1 MLGVAKPRWHPQIPT
16 LSRSHRSQTEK
27 PSPNSYPRS
36 NGDSISN
43 PLHSEHLSVAK
54 PRWQPQIPT
63 PSRSHRSQTEK
74 PSPNSYA
81 QPPPPRSN
89 GDSISNP
96 LHSEHL
102 SVAKPRWQPQIPTLT
117 APQRRQMET
126 TPPNPYTQ
134 PPSPQPNRENTPKR
148 PRSQPSPQPYAGA
161 LPKWLRSPTPSASNR
176 RNHRQ
181 LSTLTNPPAQT
192 DGNDSPKSLHSATL
206 TAAKQRKHTQTATLT
221 ALTAAICG
229 SPPQMATLTHAQ
241 RIQPE
246 KPSPTVYAHQPP
258 AQTDGND
265 SPKSPHSAAL
275 SVANWRSRTQIATP
289 ATVRRG

>member
-1 MLGVAKPRWHPQIPT
+1 MLGVVKPRWH
-16 LSRSHRSQTEK
+16 
-27 PSPNSYPRS
+27 
-36 NGDSISN
+36 
-43 PLHSEHLSVAK
+43 
-54 PRWQPQIPT
+54 PQIPT

-134 PPSPQPNRENTPKR
+134 PPSPQPNGEATPKR

-192 DGNDSPKSLHSATL
+192 DGNDSPKSLHSA
-206 TAAKQRKHTQTATLT
+206 
-221 ALTAAICG
+221 
-229 SPPQMATLTHAQ
+229 
-241 RIQPE
+241 
-246 KPSPTVYAHQPP
+246 
-258 AQTDGND
+258 
-265 SPKSPHSAAL
+265 AL